1 MFATRVLTPSHR
13 HPKAMTTERA
23 IRGGGLGSRLLEA
36 LETRFELFGFELGEE
51 RDRLL
56 ATIVAA
62 LVAVVFLFAGLLSL
76 NVVLVLAFWEQR
88 LLVSAVMAVTYLGVG
103 IGLSLTARNRVR
115 NAPQPFTSTL
125 DELRKDADAFRSG
138 GGSS

>member
-1 MFATRVLTPSHR
+1 MTPERV
-13 HPKAMTTERA
+13 A
-23 IRGGGLGSRLLEA
+23 RGGGLGNRFLEA

-76 NVVLVLAFWEQR
+76 NVVLVMAFWEQR
-88 LLVSAVMAVTYLGVG
+88 LLVSLIMAVVYLALG
-103 IGLSLTARNRVR
+103 IGLGLTARSRVR

-125 DELRKDADAFRSG
+125 EELRKDAEAFRSS